1 MDRIIVRPSGP
12 LSGEVHIGGAKNS
25 VLKLMA
31 ATTLAQGQYVLHNV
45 PRILDVGWMAELL
58 ESMGMTVVWLGE
70 HSLQITHGPDL
81 RPEAP
86 YDLVE
91 KMRASIVVL
100 GPLLAHFG
108 EATVAL
114 PGGDDFGS
122 RPIDMH
128 LAGLEQLGASFEM
141 VHGNVVG
148 RCDRLKGTEVTLDFP
163 SVGATENIM
172 MAAVR
177 AEGQTIIENAARE
190 PEIVDLAAMLNCMGA
205 DVLGAGTSHIV
216 IEGVDELFAV
226 EHTVVPDRVVA
237 STYLA
242 AVGIAGGEVTLKGVR
257 ADHREVLCRKL
268 GTMGLRISPVT
279 DGLWVMA
286 RERLTS
292 VDISTLP
299 YPGLATDYLPMC
311 VAMLS
316 VADGVGIVTENLFSG
331 RFRYMDEL
339 SRMGADI
346 RIEGHHAV
354 IRGRKTLSAAPVKSH
369 DIRAGAAILV
379 AALRGDGETVIADP
393 HHIDRGYDNIVRR
406 LQAIGADIE
415 RRDD

>member
-1 MDRIIVRPSGP
+1 
-12 LSGEVHIGGAKNS
+12 
-25 VLKLMA
+25 
-31 ATTLAQGQYVLHNV
+31 
-45 PRILDVGWMAELL
+45 
-58 ESMGMTVVWLGE
+58 
-70 HSLQITHGPDL
+70 
-81 RPEAP
+81 
-86 YDLVE
+86 
-91 KMRASIVVL
+91 
-100 GPLLAHFG
+100 
-108 EATVAL
+108 
-114 PGGDDFGS
+114 
-122 RPIDMH
+122 
-128 LAGLEQLGASFEM
+128 
-141 VHGNVVG
+141 
-148 RCDRLKGTEVTLDFP
+148 
-163 SVGATENIM
+163 
-172 MAAVR
+172 
-177 AEGQTIIENAARE
+177 
-190 PEIVDLAAMLNCMGA
+190 MGA
-205 DVLGAGTSHIV
+205 DVLGAGSSHIV
-216 IEGVDELFAV
+216 IEGVDELFVV

-257 ADHREVLCRKL
+257 ADHMEVLCRKL
-268 GTMGLRISPVT
+268 GTMGLRISPET
-279 DGLWVMA
+279 EGLWVMA

-369 DIRAGAAILV
+369 HIRAGAAILV

-393 HHIDRGYDNIVRR
+393 HHIDRGYDDIVGR